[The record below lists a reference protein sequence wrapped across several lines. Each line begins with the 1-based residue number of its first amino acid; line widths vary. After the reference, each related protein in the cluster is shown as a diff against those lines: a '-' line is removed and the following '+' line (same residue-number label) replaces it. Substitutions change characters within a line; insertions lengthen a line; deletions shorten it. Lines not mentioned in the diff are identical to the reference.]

1 MQGRSVVVVAHRLTT
16 VQRADTIGVVDHA
29 ELVEWGT
36 HSELVQKNGKYTLLV
51 NAWNA
56 SQPTR

>member
-16 VQRADTIGVVDHA
+16 VQRADAIGVVDHA

-36 HSELVQKNGKYTLLV
+36 HSELVQKNGKYAALV